1 MKLNLIVRRTAP
13 LVAVLAA
20 SAALAACGS
29 SSDDDSSAGSTSSS
43 GGGSD
48 LTIAMATGSAS
59 DAFYQ
64 KVREGAQEEA
74 DRLGVKLDY
83 QASNEFTAQDMI
95 PVVDSLLTKRPD
107 ALAIAPAD
115 PKAMTS
121 TIRRFADA
129 GIPIVTFDGLVTDP
143 PFDIVTQILSNNKLG
158 GRLAADLLAREI
170 DGRGQVATISTDT
183 SNIVQYDRA
192 RGFNEQIAARYP
204 DIQIV
209 ARELV
214 GADFPRAQTTAQTL
228 MTKYSDL
235 AGFFTTCSFCTEYA
249 AQGLQGL
256 HKQDSVAQ
264 IGYEAGPKE
273 IDLLRSGVLRAVVA
287 QNPAEQGRLA
297 VRYAVMAARGETSGI
312 PRTVA
317 MDPVAI
323 TADDVD
329 SMQEYYYATKDS
341 K

>member
-29 SSDDDSSAGSTSSS
+29 SSDDDSTTSASSG

-74 DRLGVKLDY
+74 DRLGVTLDY

-115 PKAMTS
+115 PRAMTS

-129 GIPIVTFDGLVTDP
+129 DIPIVTFDSSVTDP
-143 PFDIVTQILSNNKLG
+143 PFDIVTQISSNNKLG

-192 RGFNEQIAARYP
+192 RGFNEEMAARYP
-204 DIQIV
+204 DVEIV

-235 AGFFTTCSFCTEYA
+235 AGYFTTCSFCTEYA

-329 SMQEYYYATKDS
+329 SKQEFYYATKDS

>member
-1 MKLNLIVRRTAP
+1 MKLDRIVRRTAP
-13 LVAVLAA
+13 LVAALAA

-29 SSDDDSSAGSTSSS
+29 SSDDDSSAGSGG

-64 KVREGAQEEA
+64 KVHEGAQEEA
-74 DRLGVKLDY
+74 DRLGVTLDY

-115 PKAMTS
+115 PRAMTS

-129 GIPIVTFDGLVTDP
+129 DIPIVTFDSSVTDP
-143 PFDIVTQILSNNKLG
+143 PFQLVTQISSNNELG
-158 GRLAADLLAREI
+158 GRLAADLLARAI
-170 DGRGQVATISTDT
+170 DGRGQVASISTDT
-183 SNIVQYDRA
+183 SNVVQADRA
-192 RGFNEQIAARYP
+192 RGFEAEMQARYP
-204 DIQIV
+204 DVDIV
-209 ARELV
+209 AGELV
-214 GADFPRAQTTAQTL
+214 GADFPRAQTVAQTL
-228 MTKYSDL
+228 MTKYPQL
-235 AGFFTTCSFCTEYA
+235 GGFFTTCSFCTEYA

-256 HKQDSVAQ
+256 HKQDDVAQ

-273 IDLLRSGVLRAVVA
+273 IQLLRSGVLRAVVA

-297 VRYAVMAARGETSGI
+297 VRYAVMAARGETGI

-317 MDPVAI
+317 MDPVPI
-323 TADDVD
+323 TAEDVD
-329 SMQEYYYATKDS
+329 SKQEYYYETRGGN
-341 K
+341 